1 MENAEPQQENLKLL
15 TDDEE
20 EPVERDKDEILE
32 KKNDRRT
39 EIILCQLQF
48 LENKKFVRAKV
59 KLKIIEKSERVTINR
74 YNEVIFV
81 DKLPTVLTAA
91 IFLHDIQQPTK
102 S

>member
-81 DKLPTVLTAA
+81 DKLPTVLKAA
-91 IFLHDIQQPTK
+91 IFLHDIQQTTK
-102 S
+102 T